1 MTVATN
7 TMTERRPFAL
17 KLAALL
23 IFAAFERVAVWHQ
36 RPSDMGIFLEPWMAH
51 IVHYGPIQ
59 AFAHPFSNYAP
70 AYLYLLSVGSLFHDF
85 LATIDI
91 IKTLSVLGTLFLT
104 FAVAD
109 LLKAAGADRRGALLV
124 LILPSVAY
132 NDALLGQCD
141 ALWSGCCILAVAAM
155 VRGRTLK
162 SMLWCG
168 LAISFKAQAAF
179 VAPVII
185 GAMIGRRAPLWQ
197 WAIPALVFLA
207 TIAPPWLLGWP
218 GSQLL
223 TVYLQ
228 QAQLDQLAGRLAN
241 PWMLFTLFGEDAAQS
256 LFWLGYVATASA
268 AAIIALLAA
277 RNPRDPKFLILMG
290 ALAGT
295 VLPFLLPKML
305 ERYYYLGDILTL
317 ALAVAAPGRLSG
329 IAVRAVQLA
338 SILSHITYIY
348 FFDHPW
354 PALVGAVSA
363 SIGLAALAMLAAPAF
378 RQMRNDGRTVLPAYS
393 DLMRLK
399 RDRSQA
405 AL

>member
-1 MTVATN
+1 MPKERLTVPTTWLERHTYNDVLSLVCHKFAMTSPTDMAVATN

-179 VAPVII
+179 IAPVII

-228 QAQLDQLAGRLAN
+228 
-241 PWMLFTLFGEDAAQS
+241 
-256 LFWLGYVATASA
+256 
-268 AAIIALLAA
+268 
-277 RNPRDPKFLILMG
+277 
-290 ALAGT
+290 
-295 VLPFLLPKML
+295 
-305 ERYYYLGDILTL
+305 
-317 ALAVAAPGRLSG
+317 
-329 IAVRAVQLA
+329 
-338 SILSHITYIY
+338 
-348 FFDHPW
+348 
-354 PALVGAVSA
+354 
-363 SIGLAALAMLAAPAF
+363 
-378 RQMRNDGRTVLPAYS
+378 
-393 DLMRLK
+393 
-399 RDRSQA
+399 
-405 AL
+405 